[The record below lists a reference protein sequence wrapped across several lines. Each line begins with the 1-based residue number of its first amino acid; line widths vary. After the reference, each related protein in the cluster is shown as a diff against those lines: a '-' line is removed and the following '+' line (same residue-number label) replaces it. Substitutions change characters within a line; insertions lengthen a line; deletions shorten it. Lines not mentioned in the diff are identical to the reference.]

1 MAEKIVAGKKKKKL
15 EQLKRK
21 RKFDAMR
28 LQAEK
33 RRKLEGSETSDPQVV
48 DLSSDE
54 ETETSEELIKID
66 RDYVISQE
74 IAKIKPISRSVEFI
88 YN

>member
-33 RRKLEGSETSDPQVV
+33 RRKLEGSEASDPQVV

-54 ETETSEELIKID
+54 ETETSEELIRID

-74 IAKIKPISRSVEFI
+74 IAKIKPISRLVFI
-88 YN
+88 I